1 MYKQGV
7 YIPANASK
15 YRGNHRNIFYRSS
28 WEKIFMR
35 WCDRNHNIIEWG
47 SEEFFIPYRAPDGKV
62 RRYYPDFIMKVKES
76 NGGTKTYVI
85 EVKPAKQTRPPKK
98 RKKVTSSYLYECKT
112 YAMNQ
117 AKWRAASE
125 WCKDKRIEFKIITEK
140 ELGIHHGR

>member
-35 WCDRNHNIIEWG
+35 WCDRNQNIIEWG

-62 RRYYPDFIMKVKES
+62 RRYYPDFYIKVRDQTGVLKKYIIEIKPDKQTKAPVQGKKTRKQFLYES
-76 NGGTKTYVI
+76 NTFLK
-85 EVKPAKQTRPPKK
+85 
-98 RKKVTSSYLYECKT
+98 
-112 YAMNQ
+112 NQ
-117 AKWRAASE
+117 AKWKAARKY
-125 WCKDKRIEFKIITEK
+125 CKKRQAEFLIFTEK
-140 ELGIHHGR
+140 ELGIRI

>member
-35 WCDRNHNIIEWG
+35 WCDRNQNIIEWG

-62 RRYYPDFIMKVKES
+62 RRYYPDFYIKVREQTGELK
-76 NGGTKTYVI
+76 KYII
-85 EVKPAKQTRPPKK
+85 EIKPDKQTRAPVQGKK
-98 RKKVTSSYLYECKT
+98 TRKQFLYESNTFLK
-112 YAMNQ
+112 NQ
-117 AKWRAASE
+117 AKWKAARKY
-125 WCKDKRIEFKIITEK
+125 CKKRQAEFLIFTEK
-140 ELGIHHGR
+140 ELGIRI

>member
-35 WCDRNHNIIEWG
+35 WCDRNQNIIEWG

-62 RRYYPDFIMKVKES
+62 RRYYPDFYIKVREQTGELK
-76 NGGTKTYVI
+76 KYII
-85 EVKPAKQTRPPKK
+85 EIKPDKQTRAPVQGKK
-98 RKKVTSSYLYECKT
+98 TKKQFLYESNTFLK
-112 YAMNQ
+112 NQ
-117 AKWRAASE
+117 AKWKAARKY
-125 WCKDKRIEFKIITEK
+125 CKKRQAEFLIFTEK
-140 ELGIHHGR
+140 ELGIRI

>member
-35 WCDRNHNIIEWG
+35 WCDRNQNIIEWG

-62 RRYYPDFIMKVKES
+62 RRYYPDFYIKVREQTGELK
-76 NGGTKTYVI
+76 KYII
-85 EVKPAKQTRPPKK
+85 EIKPDKQTRAPDQGKK
-98 RKKVTSSYLYECKT
+98 TRKQFLYESNTFLK
-112 YAMNQ
+112 NQ
-117 AKWRAASE
+117 AKWKAARKY
-125 WCKDKRIEFKIITEK
+125 CKKRQAEFLIFTEK
-140 ELGIHHGR
+140 ELGIRI

>member
-35 WCDRNHNIIEWG
+35 WCDRNQNIIEWG

-62 RRYYPDFIMKVKES
+62 RRYYPDFYIKVREQTGVLK
-76 NGGTKTYVI
+76 KYII
-85 EVKPAKQTRPPKK
+85 EIKPDKQTRAPVQGKK
-98 RKKVTSSYLYECKT
+98 TRKQFLYESNTFLK
-112 YAMNQ
+112 NQ
-117 AKWRAASE
+117 AKWKAARKY
-125 WCKDKRIEFKIITEK
+125 CKKRQAEFLIFTEK
-140 ELGIHHGR
+140 ELGIRI

>member
-35 WCDRNHNIIEWG
+35 WCDRNQNIIEWG

-62 RRYYPDFIMKVKES
+62 RRYYPDFYIKVRDQTGVLK
-76 NGGTKTYVI
+76 KYII
-85 EVKPAKQTRPPKK
+85 EIKPDKQTRAPVQGKK
-98 RKKVTSSYLYECKT
+98 TRKQFLYESNTFLK
-112 YAMNQ
+112 NQ
-117 AKWRAASE
+117 AKWKAARKY
-125 WCKDKRIEFKIITEK
+125 CKKRQAEFLIFTEK
-140 ELGIHHGR
+140 ELGIRI

>member
-35 WCDRNHNIIEWG
+35 WCDRNQNIIEWG

-62 RRYYPDFIMKVKES
+62 RRYYPDFYIKVRDQTGVSK
-76 NGGTKTYVI
+76 KYII
-85 EVKPAKQTRPPKK
+85 EIKPDKQTRAPVQGKK
-98 RKKVTSSYLYECKT
+98 TRKQFLYESNTFLK
-112 YAMNQ
+112 NQ
-117 AKWRAASE
+117 AKWKAARKY
-125 WCKDKRIEFKIITEK
+125 CKKRQAEFLIFTEK
-140 ELGIHHGR
+140 ELRIRI

>member
-35 WCDRNHNIIEWG
+35 WCDRNQNIIEWG

-62 RRYYPDFIMKVKES
+62 RRYYPDFYIKVREQTGALK
-76 NGGTKTYVI
+76 KYII
-85 EVKPAKQTRPPKK
+85 EIKPDKQTRAPVQGKK
-98 RKKVTSSYLYECKT
+98 TKKQFLYESNTFLK
-112 YAMNQ
+112 NQ
-117 AKWRAASE
+117 AKWKAARKY
-125 WCKDKRIEFKIITEK
+125 CKKRQAEFLIFTEK
-140 ELGIHHGR
+140 ELGIRI